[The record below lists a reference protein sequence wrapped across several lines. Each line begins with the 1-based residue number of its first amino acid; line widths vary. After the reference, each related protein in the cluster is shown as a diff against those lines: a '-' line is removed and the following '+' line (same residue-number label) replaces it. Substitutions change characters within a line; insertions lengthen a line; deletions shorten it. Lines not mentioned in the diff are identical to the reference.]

1 MNKENQTFNWGL
13 TKKAEKLNSRF
24 AMIGFILIIII
35 EIITKKSILMFF

>member
-1 MNKENQTFNWGL
+1 MNIENQTFNWGL
-13 TKKAEKLNSRF
+13 TKNAEKLNSRF